1 MKNSNSAFSNI
12 GVDQAHKQNNKL
24 LKIDGGAIG
33 ILDNPNALLRW
44 AVAGPIVAQI
54 FKDGAA
60 INERIHIHHEDT
72 RSFEQKFCTDLDSL
86 YSAFLDFGNPFKEE
100 EISHLQRL

>member
-1 MKNSNSAFSNI
+1 MRSYRYFGQSKCFI
-12 GVDQAHKQNNKL
+12 KMGC
-24 LKIDGGAIG
+24 GW
-33 ILDNPNALLRW
+33 LLRW

-72 RSFEQKFCTDLDSL
+72 HSFEQKFRTDLDSL

-100 EISHLQRL
+100 KVMMEEASSHLVKQAGQNAVAESG